1 LSGHDGGVI
10 LVAGGELDFNLRALL
25 DRMRRRRVAF
35 AEVLFG
41 PQRAPRLTVDLD
53 RDRLSLNGKRLA
65 PSACFMRH
73 DVFMAQALRTAEA
86 GAAALNWFAAI
97 KGWELAHDDVR
108 GFNKKAVTAESSK
121 LGNLAL
127 ARRHGLRVPR
137 TLLTNDFALTRRTL
151 RGAAIVKP
159 AAGGDYTAELDAFR
173 RDVARRAPVG
183 YFPRFV
189 QNKLLRPELRVYRI
203 GDALFGF
210 ALTSPDL
217 DYRARNR
224 SRLKVARVPAALAGK
239 YVALC
244 DDLGLDFAAA
254 DFMRDPD
261 GGHCFLEVNSQP
273 MFAAF
278 DAVSGG
284 RLCDAIVDHLRGP
297 GAR

>member
-1 LSGHDGGVI
+1 VI

-25 DRMRRRRVAF
+25 ERMQRRRVPF
-35 AEVLFG
+35 AEILFG
-41 PQRAPRLTVDLD
+41 PQRAPRLMIDLD
-53 RDRLSLNGKRLA
+53 RDRLLLNGKRLV
-65 PSACFMRH
+65 PTACFMRH

-97 KGWELAHDDVR
+97 KGWELAHDEVR

-121 LGNLAL
+121 LGNLVL

-137 TLLTNDFALTRRTL
+137 TLLTNDLARARRSL
-151 RGAAIVKP
+151 RGKAIVKP
-159 AAGGDYTAELDAFR
+159 AAGGEYTAALDAVR
-173 RDVARRAPVG
+173 RTLGRSPPAA

-189 QNKLLRPELRVYRI
+189 QPQLLRPELRVYRI

-210 ALTSPDL
+210 GLSSPDL

-224 SRLKVARVPAALAGK
+224 SRLKTSRVPVGLAGG
-239 YVALC
+239 YLALC
-244 DDLGLDFAAA
+244 DALGLDFAAA
-254 DFMRDPD
+254 DFMRHPD

-284 RLCDAIVDHLRGP
+284 RLCDAIIDHLA
-297 GAR
+297 AR